1 MSEKKQKI
9 LDAAERIMSAKGRSA
24 TISEISAASGVT
36 DSVLYHYF
44 ENKEDLLFSVAQE
57 HLRDALEKL
66 DEQLQGIMDPV
77 NQLSKLIWFQLY
89 YHDTHPDYGSLLL
102 FECRS
107 SKRFM
112 SHAAYGLIKR
122 WSDIG
127 IEILN
132 KGISDGSFRK
142 DLALPIVRDAIFGL
156 VDMENIQFLTAR
168 EQLQAHKDLDAILD
182 LVLPMIQPVTE
193 EFAPKNNK
201 ASRILESALSVFAAK
216 GFQNA
221 TIQEIAKSATVS
233 EGTIYE
239 YFNNKEDLL
248 FSILERQFQNNLDLL
263 DELFDV
269 RTPLRKLKRFM
280 RYHFTIFLTQ
290 PVFVKVFLF
299 DAIYNPGFYASNA
312 YQPFQQYIESIY
324 AILDEGKKD
333 GSIRPEI
340 NNRVF
345 RNLFMGIFSHMAL
358 RWLFTTKGSQTDK
371 IEEINAAVALLSRSV
386 ATPSQ
391 SPSQRFH
398 GGEGTA
404 RSVRQK
410 SVNHGPGLPP
420 E

>member
-1 MSEKKQKI
+1 MINEKRQKI
-9 LDAAERIMSAKGRSA
+9 LDAAERIMSAKGRGA

-44 ENKEDLLFSVAQE
+44 KNKEDLLFSVAQE
-57 HLRDALEKL
+57 HLRDALERL

-89 YHDTHPDYGSLLL
+89 YHDTHPDYGNLLL

-112 SHAAYGLIKR
+112 NHEAYGMIKR
-122 WSDIG
+122 WSGIG

-132 KGISDGSFRK
+132 NGISDGSFRN

-156 VDMENIQFLTAR
+156 VDMENIQSLTAR

-182 LVLPMIQPVTE
+182 LVLPMIRPDAE
-193 EFAPKNNK
+193 EYAPKNNK
-201 ASRILESALSVFAAK
+201 AGRILESALNVFAAK
-216 GFQNA
+216 GYQSA
-221 TIQEIAKSATVS
+221 TIQEISKAAIVS

-248 FSILERQFQNNLDLL
+248 FSILERKFQNNLDLL
-263 DELFDV
+263 DELFEV
-269 RTPLRKLKRFM
+269 RTPLRKLKRFI
-280 RYHFTIFLTQ
+280 RYHFTIYLTQ

-299 DAIYNPGFYASNA
+299 DAIYNSGFYASNA
-312 YQPFQQYIESIY
+312 YQPFKQYIESIY
-324 AILDEGKKD
+324 AILDEGKMD
-333 GSIRPEI
+333 GSIRPDI

-358 RWLFTTKGSQTDK
+358 RWLFTNKGSQTDK
-371 IEEINAAVALLSRSV
+371 IEEINAAIALLSRSV
-386 ATPSQ
+386 ATT
-391 SPSQRFH
+391 R
-398 GGEGTA
+398 
-404 RSVRQK
+404 
-410 SVNHGPGLPP
+410 
-420 E
+420 

>member
-1 MSEKKQKI
+1 MMSEKRQKI
-9 LDAAERIMSAKGRSA
+9 LDAAERIMSAKGRGA

-44 ENKEDLLFSVAQE
+44 KNKEDLLFSVAQE

-66 DEQLQGIMDPV
+66 NEQLQGIMDPV

-89 YHDTHPDYGSLLL
+89 YHDAHPDYGNLLL

-107 SKRFM
+107 NKRFM
-112 SHAAYGLIKR
+112 IHEAYGLIKR
-122 WSDIG
+122 WSAIG

-132 KGISDGSFRK
+132 NGISDGSFRK

-156 VDMENIQFLTAR
+156 VDMENIQHLTTR
-168 EQLQAHKDLDAILD
+168 EQLQAHTDLDAILD
-182 LVLPMIQPVTE
+182 LVLPMIRPEAGESVI
-193 EFAPKNNK
+193 KGDK
-201 ASRILESALSVFAAK
+201 AGRILESALKVFAAK

-221 TIQEIAKSATVS
+221 TIQEISKSASVS

-248 FSILERQFQNNLDLL
+248 YSILERQFHNNLNLL
-263 DELFDV
+263 DELFEV

-280 RYHFTIFLTQ
+280 RYHFTVYLTQ
-290 PVFVKVFLF
+290 PAFVKVFLF
-299 DAIYNPGFYASNA
+299 DAIYNSGFYTSNA
-312 YQPFQQYIESIY
+312 YQPLKQYIESIDE
-324 AILDEGKKD
+324 ILDEGKED

-358 RWLFTTKGSQTDK
+358 RWLFTEKGSQTDK
-371 IEEINAAVALLSRSV
+371 NEEINAAIALLSRSV
-386 ATPSQ
+386 ATT
-391 SPSQRFH
+391 R
-398 GGEGTA
+398 
-404 RSVRQK
+404 
-410 SVNHGPGLPP
+410 
-420 E
+420 

>member
-1 MSEKKQKI
+1 
-9 LDAAERIMSAKGRSA
+9 
-24 TISEISAASGVT
+24 
-36 DSVLYHYF
+36 
-44 ENKEDLLFSVAQE
+44 
-57 HLRDALEKL
+57 
-66 DEQLQGIMDPV
+66 MDPV

-89 YHDTHPDYGSLLL
+89 YHDTHPDYSNLLL

-107 SKRFM
+107 NKRFM
-112 SHAAYGLIKR
+112 KHEAFGILKR

-127 IEILN
+127 IGIIN

-142 DLALPIVRDAIFGL
+142 DLSLPIVRDAFFGL
-156 VDMENIQFLTAR
+156 VDMENIQSMTVR
-168 EQLQAHKDLDAILD
+168 KSIPAHTDLAAILD
-182 LVLPMIQPVTE
+182 LVVPMIRPDAE
-193 EFAPKNNK
+193 NCAPKNNK
-201 ASRILESALSVFAAK
+201 AGRILESALSVFAVK

-221 TIQEIAKSATVS
+221 TIQEISKSAAVS

-248 FSILERQFQNNLDLL
+248 FSILERQFQDNLDLL

-280 RYHFTIFLTQ
+280 RYHFTVYLTQ

-299 DAIYNPGFYASNA
+299 DAIYNPGFYLSNA
-312 YQPFQQYIESIY
+312 YQPFKQYIESVY

-358 RWLFTTKGSQTDK
+358 RWLFTKKGSQTDK
-371 IEEINAAVALLSRSV
+371 IEEINAAVALLCRSV
-386 ATPSQ
+386 ATPNYSL
-391 SPSQRFH
+391 SPELHKAEHQPRQ
-398 GGEGTA
+398 
-404 RSVRQK
+404 VRLESSSHDPALSPIHQ
-410 SVNHGPGLPP
+410 NQ
-420 E
+420 

>member
-1 MSEKKQKI
+1 MTSEKRRKI
-9 LDAAERIMSAKGRSA
+9 LDAAERIMSAKGRGA

-44 ENKEDLLFSVAQE
+44 KNKEDLLFSVAQE

-89 YHDTHPDYGSLLL
+89 YHDTHPDYANLLL

-112 SHAAYGLIKR
+112 KHEAYRLIKR

-132 KGISDGSFRK
+132 DGISDGSFRK
-142 DLALPIVRDAIFGL
+142 DIALPIVRDAIFGL
-156 VDMENIQFLTAR
+156 VDMENIQFMTAR
-168 EQLQAHKDLDAILD
+168 DLQQAHTDLDAILD
-182 LVLPMIQPVTE
+182 LVLPMIRPETQECV
-193 EFAPKNNK
+193 PKADK
-201 ASRILESALSVFAAK
+201 AGRILESALNVFAAK
-216 GFQNA
+216 GFQHA
-221 TIQEIAKSATVS
+221 TVQEISKSATVS

-248 FSILERQFQNNLDLL
+248 FSILERQFQNNLGLL
-263 DELFDV
+263 DELFEV

-280 RYHFTIFLTQ
+280 RYHFTIYLTQ
-290 PVFVKVFLF
+290 PAFVKVFLL
-299 DAIYNPGFYASNA
+299 DAIYNPGFYTSNA
-312 YQPFQQYIESIY
+312 YQPFKQYIEAVY
-324 AILDEGKKD
+324 EILDEGKKN

-340 NNRVF
+340 NTRVF

-358 RWLFTTKGSQTDK
+358 RWLFTKKGRQTDK
-371 IEEINAAVALLSRSV
+371 IEEINAAVALLSRAV
-386 ATPSQ
+386 ATT
-391 SPSQRFH
+391 H
-398 GGEGTA
+398 
-404 RSVRQK
+404 
-410 SVNHGPGLPP
+410 
-420 E
+420 